1 MSELNASELEQ
12 FVSTKSLAEFP
23 ADSKRMFFLFSKK
36 ICTVLIKFKS
46 NSIIMLYINTLCFH
60 LAQTNNPKLALWLAD
75 KAISI
80 YNELACL
87 SESSEYLNNNDALSI
102 TIEKLLIGR
111 IQWSNNLSHI
121 RRALQ
126 MLSIIMTN
134 ILTARDDES
143 TINHYCSII
152 AHSVWKYAE
161 SNSVDD
167 FIILIQC
174 LMNTFPSPADYL
186 ALIRIAISLNKP
198 VGLIEL
204 NKETINSII
213 EHTPLLKIR

>member
-1 MSELNASELEQ
+1 MESVFKKRFYRIYNFISNCCIDLVAW
-12 FVSTKSLAEFP
+12 VSA
-23 ADSKRMFFLFSKK
+23 
-36 ICTVLIKFKS
+36 VLTY
-46 NSIIMLYINTLCFH
+46 LLLCI
-60 LAQTNNPKLALWLAD
+60 LDISMRNKG